1 MTFTYVLYLLFV
13 LIGCACVLYFGK
25 VKFNSHQIRAT
36 ALSLI
41 VTAFIFIAWDILA
54 VSRGHWSFGLEHTL
68 NIVIINQPIEEIKFF
83 LVVPFFGIVVY
94 RFVSGRK
101 SQ

>member
-1 MTFTYVLYLLFV
+1 MSFTYILYLLFV
-13 LIGCACVLYFGK
+13 LVGCACVIYFGK

-41 VTAFIFIAWDILA
+41 ITAFIFITWDILA

-68 NIVIINQPIEEIKFF
+68 NWIIINQPIEEIKFF
-83 LVVPFFGIVVY
+83 LVVPLFGIAVY
-94 RFVSGRK
+94 RFVSERK
-101 SQ
+101 SR